1 MGSGPSHR
9 WRGPSGLGSG
19 PVVWGSGPS
28 HRWRGPSGWEVAPWF
43 GEVVPATGGV
53 GQVVP
58 SHRWRGPSDA
68 QPQVTW
74 GQAVWEVA
82 PSHRWRG
89 PSGLG
94 SGLVVWVSGPSHR
107 WRGPS
112 GLGSGPWPQV
122 AWAKWCPNSQSPQ
135 KGDFG
140 VLALLLVPP
149 PSSVVG
155 CGGGV
160 GGTFSQ

>member
-1 MGSGPSHR
+1 
-9 WRGPSGLGSG
+9 
-19 PVVWGSGPS
+19 VVWGSGPS

-68 QPQVTW
+68 QPQVAW
-74 GQAVWEVA
+74 AKRFGK
-82 PSHRWRG
+82 
-89 PSGLG
+89 
-94 SGLVVWVSGPSHR
+94 
-107 WRGPS
+107 
-112 GLGSGPWPQV
+112 WPLAQV